1 MEVKHI
7 PPAAKGISASGEAS
21 TEGNRERHA
30 LVPEAVKLNAT
41 AKSTGQGVLNRA
53 IGIRSKLSGTDSTH
67 VVGPDRGYVPES
79 VTSGIAALK
88 ALDDAGMLASPDMAS
103 IIEAAKESDDYS
115 EKVSEANEDG
125 ASRILS
131 LSPTSCSTIVRLYV
145 SEEEQFWK
153 EADKAI
159 TDRILVF
166 RQPMPDDISVIQ
178 VARAARAYAKAF
190 VASHTQAPSWG
201 EPYMYASWSKWNNWA
216 QQLSKATDFANS
228 LPVFSPEAVHDRDAL
243 KDGLSKLAALCT
255 AHEKVPKTLVDT
267 IDEAF
272 AFLAEYDTLLTRP
285 DATSAVAKRK
295 GKPKAKASALAD
307 VI

>member
-7 PPAAKGISASGEAS
+7 PPSARGIRALGEA
-21 TEGNRERHA
+21 TDEGDKTRHA
-30 LVPEAVKLNAT
+30 LVPEAVKLNEQS
-41 AKSTGQGVLNRA
+41 KSTGQGVLNRTL
-53 IGIRSKLSGTDSTH
+53 GIRSALSGADSTH
-67 VVGPDRGYVPES
+67 IAGPNRGYIPES
-79 VTSGIAALK
+79 VTAGIAALK
-88 ALDDAGMLASPDMAS
+88 ELDERGVLASPEMAS
-103 IIEAAKESDDYS
+103 IIESAKESDDYES
-115 EKVSEANEDG
+115 KVSEANEDG

-131 LSPTSCSTIVRLYV
+131 LSPTSCSTVVRLYA

-166 RQPMPDDISVIQ
+166 RQPMPDDVNIVQ
-178 VARAARAYAKAF
+178 VARAARAYAKEF
-190 VASHTQAPSWG
+190 VAAHTQAPSWG
-201 EPYMYASWSKWNNWA
+201 EPYMYASWSKWNNWR
-216 QQLSKATDFANS
+216 QQLSKATDFANT

-243 KDGLSKLAALCT
+243 KDGLNKLAALCT
-255 AHEKVPKTLVDT
+255 AHENVPKTLVDT

-272 AFLAEYDTLLTRP
+272 AFLAEYDTMLTRP